1 MTFLFVY
8 WYSQGDSS
16 MCDSIFATAS
26 GRFGYQG
33 GSIDDSQTNGGCK
46 SPCGK
51 KKVHT
56 DFLIGTPKGTRTPD
70 SAVRGRRLNRL
81 TMGAYYSKHELIIL
95 YKFKLCKCILLF
107 LYIFSK
113 LIASPN
119 FYTQPFRLIKSTF
132 QDCLATKNGSAP

>member
-26 GRFGYQG
+26 GRLGYQG
-33 GSIDDSQTNGGCK
+33 VRLTTVKQTEFV
-46 SPCGK
+46 SSLVER
-51 KKVHT
+51 KKVHA

-95 YKFKLCKCILLF
+95 YKFKICKCILLF

-113 LIASPN
+113 LIASLN
-119 FYTQPFRLIKSTF
+119 FYTRQFRLIKSTL
-132 QDCLATKNGSAP
+132 QDCHATKNGSAP